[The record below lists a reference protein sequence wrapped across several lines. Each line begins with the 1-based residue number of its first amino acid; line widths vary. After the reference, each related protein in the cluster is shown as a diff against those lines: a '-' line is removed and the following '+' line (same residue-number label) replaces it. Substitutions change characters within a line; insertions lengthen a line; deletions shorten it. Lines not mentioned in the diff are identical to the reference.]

1 MLPWCHHIPW
11 MDSIFSGSESVE
23 VAGTDWCPANKFW
36 AALELGVKCECRRAR
51 RFVLLKTWFMWPWLK
66 QSAGLFYSRFHVPS
80 KQTAFRACQSP
91 LREYRKASIF
101 SSYRLS
107 QVALM
112 KATVPGELHA
122 PSGRCFQRGSSFFI
136 EILDVIL
143 LFFASLSFA
152 FFFLFCPSHIQY
164 DDFVIT
170 SESLLLTK

>member
-1 MLPWCHHIPW
+1 
-11 MDSIFSGSESVE
+11 
-23 VAGTDWCPANKFW
+23 
-36 AALELGVKCECRRAR
+36 
-51 RFVLLKTWFMWPWLK
+51 
-66 QSAGLFYSRFHVPS
+66 
-80 KQTAFRACQSP
+80 
-91 LREYRKASIF
+91 
-101 SSYRLS
+101 
-107 QVALM
+107 M

-152 FFFLFCPSHIQY
+152 FFFLFRPSHIQY